1 MVEVGAARKT
11 EENVK
16 VEDRWAH
23 SSASNQVN
31 RLAVK

>member
-23 SSASNQVN
+23 SSPSNQVD
-31 RLAVK
+31 AVK